1 MLRGGIFAKARF
13 FGMVRH
19 DKLTGERKDK
29 RMADYLIKSLIADGM
44 FRAYAMDATDTVA
57 EAQRRHDSWSAATA
71 ALGRTL
77 IGTVLLSTSLLKG
90 DEKLTVKVDGHG
102 PVGAIVADGNADG
115 TVKGY
120 LQYPHTSLPL
130 NPKHKLDVKK
140 AVGTNGMLTVTKDQ
154 GLGQPYTGQVPLV
167 SGELGEDF
175 TYYLAKSEQ
184 IPSSVG
190 VSVFVEPDNTVKVA
204 GGFMIQVMPG
214 ASDEAIARLE
224 KRLKEMPMV
233 SELLLDGQK
242 PEDILR
248 LLFPDEDIQI
258 LQKLPVEFKCDC
270 SKDRFASA
278 LASVSAD
285 AIQEMIDQDH
295 GAEAV
300 CHFCGN
306 KYQFSEDDLRAI
318 LAHAQAK

>member
-1 MLRGGIFAKARF
+1 
-13 FGMVRH
+13 
-19 DKLTGERKDK
+19 
-29 RMADYLIKSLIADGM
+29 MADYLVKSLVANGM
-44 FRAYAMDATDTVA
+44 FRAYAVDATDTVA
-57 EAQRRHDSWSAATA
+57 EAQRRHDTWSTATA

-77 IGTVLLSTSLLKG
+77 IGTMLLSTSLLKG
-90 DEKLTVKVDGHG
+90 DEKLTVKVNGHG
-102 PVGAIVADGNADG
+102 PVGAIVVDGNANG

-130 NPKHKLDVKK
+130 NGKHKLDVKK
-140 AVGTNGMLTVTKDQ
+140 AVGTQGMLTVTKDQ

-190 VSVFVEPDNTVKVA
+190 VSVFVEPDNSVKVA

-214 ASDEAIARLE
+214 ATDEAIARLE

-242 PEDILR
+242 PEDILN
-248 LLFPDEDIQI
+248 LLFKDEDIQI

-270 SKDRFASA
+270 SKDRFAAA
-278 LASVSAD
+278 LASVSAE
-285 AIQEMIDQDH
+285 AIQEMIDEDH

-306 KYQFSEDDLRAI
+306 KYQFSEDELREI
-318 LAHAQAK
+318 LAKAQAK